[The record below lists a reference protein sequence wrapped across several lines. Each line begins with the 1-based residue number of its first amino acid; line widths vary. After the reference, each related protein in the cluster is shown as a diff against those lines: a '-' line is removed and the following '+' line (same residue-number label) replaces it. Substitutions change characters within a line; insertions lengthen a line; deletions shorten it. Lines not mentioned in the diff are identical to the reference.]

1 VPEEEVYPF
10 SSSQKGGPC
19 GKGAEMSA
27 ECGTATQRDM
37 APTPAQLASI
47 RRTIR
52 LTAARFNQWLS
63 SDCVQDL
70 VQEVLLRLWKCG
82 MEEKLNTRPGYVHRV
97 AANVAIDELRRRGAK
112 KRDVRRTV
120 RLDVEVL
127 RLPSPPTPE
136 EILIEREEVED
147 W

>member
-1 VPEEEVYPF
+1 MSVRD
-10 SSSQKGGPC
+10 GPAV
-19 GKGAEMSA
+19 K
-27 ECGTATQRDM
+27 RDM
-37 APTPAQLASI
+37 APTPAQLAAI

-70 VQEVLLRLWKCG
+70 VQEVLLRLWKCK
-82 MEEKLNTRPGYVHRV
+82 MEEKLNSRPGYVHRV
-97 AANVAIDELRRRGAK
+97 AANVAIDQLRRRGAK

-120 RLDVEVL
+120 SLDVEVM

-136 EILIEREEVED
+136 EILSEQEEARLLEGT
-147 W
+147 